1 LSIVLSEFVKIINDM
16 KLATLLTDF
25 TDADGY
31 PAVMKGVM
39 LSIAPEIN
47 IVDISHSIPPQDV
60 LRAALLLGCSAP
72 YFPEGTM
79 HVCVVDPGV
88 GTQRRGIIA
97 QLGNQFFVGPD
108 NGFMTLVYRNALA
121 AKEPARV
128 FNLENPEFRLELVS
142 RSFHGRDIF
151 APAAAHFLNGT
162 PLESFGNK
170 ITDPVLLQIP
180 KPRKTENGWEG
191 SVLHIDAFGNL
202 VTTIRAEHLA
212 QEKNH
217 IILAGQTIS
226 GLLNTFGEGKPGE
239 LVAIIDSA
247 GYLSVCIVNG
257 SAKEVLDARVGDSV
271 QIFFSR
277 AA

>member
-1 LSIVLSEFVKIINDM
+1 
-16 KLATLLTDF
+16 
-25 TDADGY
+25 
-31 PAVMKGVM
+31 
-39 LSIAPEIN
+39 
-47 IVDISHSIPPQDV
+47 
-60 LRAALLLGCSAP
+60 
-72 YFPEGTM
+72 
-79 HVCVVDPGV
+79 
-88 GTQRRGIIA
+88 
-97 QLGNQFFVGPD
+97 
-108 NGFMTLVYRNALA
+108 
-121 AKEPARV
+121 
-128 FNLENPEFRLELVS
+128 
-142 RSFHGRDIF
+142 
-151 APAAAHFLNGT
+151 
-162 PLESFGNK
+162 LESFGNK

-180 KPRKTENGWEG
+180 RPRKTENGWEG